1 MARLP
6 KITGVDQVAAK
17 DRQFAESIAASRG
30 DIAGPFTALLHS
42 PELAARVRKQRVER
56 LPLLKT
62 GMREMMRNMAAA
74 FTQIPAGQQMVLVVR
89 LWYGPWEDTTGMPAQ
104 VVMRADRAS
113 AAAGKVETE
122 ER

>member
-1 MARLP
+1 
-6 KITGVDQVAAK
+6 
-17 DRQFAESIAASRG
+17 
-30 DIAGPFTALLHS
+30 
-42 PELAARVRKQRVER
+42 
-56 LPLLKT
+56 
-62 GMREMMRNMAAA
+62 MAAA
-74 FTQIPAGQQMVLVVR
+74 FTQIPAGQQMVLVFR